1 MPADGSDAPRVLT
14 VAVLGAQGR
23 MGRHSVALL
32 DAAPDFEV
40 VAALGRG
47 EVELSRLARSGAQL
61 GLDLTVAGRG
71 GEHGMLLLE
80 AGLRPVIGT
89 SGVTLEEE
97 CELDRAARELGLGGL
112 IVPNFSAGIW
122 LQQRAAEEAA
132 RFFRRAEIVE
142 RHGIHKR
149 DAPSATALDT
159 AERMARARDELAPSS
174 VPIHSVRL
182 PGVLSNQEVSF
193 GGRGEVLRL
202 VHETYGREAFSAGI
216 LSALRYAAGAEG
228 VGRGIGL
235 AFEACGI
242 PALD

>member
-1 MPADGSDAPRVLT
+1 MPADGSDTPPVLT
-14 VAVLGAQGR
+14 VVVLGAQGR
-23 MGRHSVALL
+23 MGRHAVALL
-32 DAAPDFEV
+32 DAQPGYEV
-40 VAALGRG
+40 VASLGRG
-47 EVELSRLARSGAQL
+47 EVDRLRLERTGAQL
-61 GLDLTVAGRG
+61 GLDLTVAGCG
-71 GEHGMLLLE
+71 GQHGMLLLE

-89 SGVTLEEE
+89 SGVTVQEE

-112 IVPNFSAGIW
+112 IVPNFCAGIW

-132 RFFRRAEIVE
+132 RFFRRAEIIE

-159 AERMARARDELAPSS
+159 AERMARARDEVATGT

-182 PGVLSNQEVSF
+182 PGVLSNQEVTF
-193 GGRGEVLRL
+193 GGRGEVFRL
-202 VHETYGREAFSAGI
+202 VHETYGRDAFSAGI
-216 LSALRYAAGAEG
+216 LSALRYAAGAQG